1 MEQFIKDFEKKPIF
15 ILSLG
20 VKKSGKSYNTLALL
34 KMAMDKNVFDQYI
47 MCLPVYQYEAT
58 DSYDFIKK
66 YKKANPKKMAIF
78 DRYSYLIT
86 NTMMKKAD
94 GKKRTLIF
102 IDDAALSAQSIYE
115 SNFYGML
122 SIARH
127 IGISLVIN
135 YHSLTSGRAL
145 SPFIRQNIEYLC
157 LYKIVSEDLL
167 KTIYDEYLSL
177 ATDIGSWKEFRQKY
191 IKHVNAEEFR
201 SILLDAWS
209 GATDWNLR
217 DLKKK
222 LPCAH

>member
-1 MEQFIKDFEKKPIF
+1 
-15 ILSLG
+15 
-20 VKKSGKSYNTLALL
+20 
-34 KMAMDKNVFDQYI
+34 

-66 YKKANPKKMAIF
+66 YKKANPKKMNIF

-86 NTMMKKAD
+86 NNMMKTAEKK
-94 GKKRTLIF
+94 KKRTLIF

-115 SNFYGML
+115 PNFYGML

-127 IGISLVIN
+127 IGISLIIN

-177 ATDIGSWKEFRQKY
+177 ATDIGSWKEFRLKY
-191 IKHVNAEEFR
+191 IKHVNAEEFK
-201 SILLDAWS
+201 SILLDARS
-209 GATDWNLR
+209 GHTDWDLR
-217 DLKKK
+217 DLKK
-222 LPCAH
+222 HINH